1 MERESVYVGIDIDEE
16 ASMISFY
23 HADMTEPETISTIAG
38 SEMYQIP
45 TYLSKKK
52 GMGQWFFGREAK
64 RQVNMGNAYGVE
76 QLYQKALRNQMIN
89 LDGETYQARDL
100 MVIYFKKL
108 LSIPGTRYGNATL
121 EKLVVTVG
129 HVDRPTRELIL
140 DVAKSMGITKEQ
152 MMMIDRRE
160 SFYYYALNQDPSLF
174 IHDVMLF
181 HSDEKGLFS
190 VLLKRNQK
198 TIPQVV
204 TLTEETYEPLTENRD
219 EAFLADCQKAFEG
232 NVISA
237 VYLTGDG
244 FEGDWMKSSLKF
256 LCNNRRVFMGKNLYS
271 KGACFAGAIKD
282 ERLDWPFVFIGDN
295 ELKLNVSLKISDR
308 NEMRFLTLIE
318 AGQSWYETEGECE
331 VILDGSSEVTVWIQK
346 PDSRQADVEVLEL
359 TDLPERENRTT
370 RIRINAKPVSDRK
383 VRIELRDLGFGEIVP
398 STNQVWIH
406 TIGVE

>member
-129 HVDRPTRELIL
+129 HVDRPTRELFL

-181 HSDEKGLFS
+181 HCDEKGLFS

-256 LCNNRRVFMGKNLYS
+256 LCNNRRAFMGKNLYS

-295 ELKLNVSLKISDR
+295 ELKLNVSLKISDQ

-370 RIRINAKPVSDRK
+370 RIRINAKPVSHRK
-383 VRIELRDLGFGEIVP
+383 IRIELRDLGFGEIVP